1 MITSKRELKFY
12 LMADSMMNIGK
23 FEYSFIERI
32 KRIIVPNDILN
43 FMKSLR
49 YYEYYKNV
57 GSIKR
62 FYWKLKNKRI
72 QLKLG
77 FSIAPNVLGYGVVI
91 PHWGT
96 IVVGYGNHIGNYS
109 VLHTSTCITAG
120 KKEIGDAFYCS
131 AGTKVINDIVIGK
144 NVSASVNSVVNK
156 NIEVDNVLI
165 VGSPATIKKQTEPWY
180 VRDGKEYLEKVE
192 NCEKLKEKFGIL

>member
-49 YYEYYKNV
+49 YYEYYTNV

-91 PHWGT
+91 PHWGDNCSG
-96 IVVGYGNHIGNYS
+96 VWKSHRQ
-109 VLHTSTCITAG
+109 LFCIAY
-120 KKEIGDAFYCS
+120 IYLYYC
-131 AGTKVINDIVIGK
+131 
-144 NVSASVNSVVNK
+144 
-156 NIEVDNVLI
+156 
-165 VGSPATIKKQTEPWY
+165 W
-180 VRDGKEYLEKVE
+180 
-192 NCEKLKEKFGIL
+192 